1 MGFRSQVALAAVA
14 IVGAV
19 SVFVGPS
26 ARAETPL
33 ERGTY
38 LVRGIAACGNC
49 HTPKDAGGMPRADM
63 ELAGGREFDLPVGK
77 PIAPNITPDMETG
90 IGAWTDAQIIAA
102 IREGK
107 RPDGTIIGPPMP
119 IELYRGMSD
128 GDVEAI
134 VAYLRTV
141 KQANHKVGKSVYKI
155 PLPSAYGPP
164 VTKVAEVSR
173 DDKLAYGAY
182 LAGPVGHCIEC
193 HTPFKAQGVLDMS
206 KVGAGG
212 RELEAFSP
220 DGGSAIV
227 ISANITSDR
236 ESGLGLW
243 SDGEI
248 KTAIRLGESK
258 DGRELVR
265 TMPFDWYAQISEA
278 DLDSIVVYLRS
289 LKPVATS
296 R

>member
-1 MGFRSQVALAAVA
+1 
-14 IVGAV
+14 
-19 SVFVGPS
+19 
-26 ARAETPL
+26 
-33 ERGTY
+33 
-38 LVRGIAACGNC
+38 
-49 HTPKDAGGMPRADM
+49 
-63 ELAGGREFDLPVGK
+63 
-77 PIAPNITPDMETG
+77 
-90 IGAWTDAQIIAA
+90 
-102 IREGK
+102 
-107 RPDGTIIGPPMP
+107 
-119 IELYRGMSD
+119 MSD

-141 KQANHKVGKSVYKI
+141 KPANHKVGKSAYKI

-193 HTPFKAQGVLDMS
+193 HTPFRSPGVLDMS
-206 KVGAGG
+206 KIGAGG

-236 ESGLGLW
+236 ESGLGSW
-243 SDGEI
+243 SDDEI
-248 KTAIRLGESK
+248 KTAIRSGEGRG
-258 DGRELVR
+258 GRELVR
-265 TMPFDWYAQISEA
+265 TMAFDWYAHMSDA
-278 DLDSIVVYLRS
+278 DLDSIVAYLRS
-289 LKPVATS
+289 LKPVAT